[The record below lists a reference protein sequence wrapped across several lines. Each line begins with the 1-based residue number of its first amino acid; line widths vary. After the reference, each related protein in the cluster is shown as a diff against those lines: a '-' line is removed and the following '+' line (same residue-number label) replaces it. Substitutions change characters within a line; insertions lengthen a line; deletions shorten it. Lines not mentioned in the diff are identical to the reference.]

1 MFLYMQLIIFKY
13 LRGNA
18 RILTEEDTLI
28 SRNHVH
34 APGTFIHKAVVFRE
48 RTRPFP

>member
-18 RILTEEDTLI
+18 RILTEEPTYNLGMETCYGD
-28 SRNHVH
+28 V
-34 APGTFIHKAVVFRE
+34 KVFQNINDNIAFC
-48 RTRPFP
+48 TM